1 MKKPK
6 SNLFSNSELSW
17 IIVNICVILTTIF
30 LAPIIIFDE
39 GLLIK
44 VKVISTLFLF
54 IIIVICYIDLRI
66 IYNTIRKRKEKL
78 DMINALCEKDNEK

>member
-17 IIVNICVILTTIF
+17 IIVNICAILTTIF

-39 GLLIK
+39 SLLIN
-44 VKVISTLFLF
+44 VKIISTLFFF

-66 IYNTIRKRKEKL
+66 IYNTIKKRKEKL
-78 DMINALCEKDNEK
+78 DMINALCKKDNEK